1 MNIMA
6 RPFKYTPE
14 KLEAKIEEYFKK
26 KEKES
31 REKKLVFCSIRDLAS
46 FLKIDLQT
54 FYNYDSNP
62 SYSTITKKARD
73 RIIAVWEEQLFYPGR
88 NSSGAIFYLKNFG
101 DMVDKVEHDHH
112 GQIEHRHQH
121 AARIEDL
128 STEQLQTITAAL
140 EALQREKNT
149 IDITAEKLEGQQGQ
163 EEEEEEEEEEG
174 GGKST

>member
-1 MNIMA
+1 MA
-6 RPFKYTPE
+6 RPYKYTPE
-14 KLEAKIEEYFKK
+14 KLERKINEYFKK
-26 KEKES
+26 KEKEGK
-31 REKKLVFCSIRDLAS
+31 EKKLVFCSIRDLAS
-46 FLKIDLQT
+46 FLEIDLQT
-54 FYNYDSNP
+54 FYNYDSRP
-62 SYSTITKKARD
+62 DYSNITKKARD
-73 RIIAVWEEQLFYPGR
+73 RIIAVWEEQLFFPGR

-101 DMVDKVEHDHH
+101 DMSDKVEHTHH
-112 GQIEHRHQH
+112 GQIEHKHQH

-163 EEEEEEEEEEG
+163 EEEEEEEEG

>member
-1 MNIMA
+1 MG

-14 KLEAKIEEYFKK
+14 ELEKKVNEYFKK

-46 FLKIDLQT
+46 FLDIDLQT
-54 FYNYDSNP
+54 WYNYDSRP
-62 SYSTITKKARD
+62 DYSSITKKAKD
-73 RIIAVWEEQLFYPGR
+73 RIIAVWEQQLFYPGR

-101 DMVDKVEHDHH
+101 GMADKVEHTHH

-121 AARIEDL
+121 AARLEDL

-140 EALQREKNT
+140 EALQREKEA
-149 IDITAEKLEGQQGQ
+149 IDVTPESIEDLADRGGEEKT
-163 EEEEEEEEEEG
+163 
-174 GGKST
+174 S

>member
-1 MNIMA
+1 MA

-14 KLEAKIEEYFKK
+14 ELERKINEYFKK
-26 KEKES
+26 KEKEG

-62 SYSTITKKARD
+62 SYSSITKKARD
-73 RIIAVWEEQLFYPGR
+73 RIIAVWEQQLFFPGR

-101 DMVDKVEHDHH
+101 DMSDKVEHTHR
-112 GQIEHRHQH
+112 GQIEHKHQY

-140 EALQREKNT
+140 EALQREKEA
-149 IDITAEKLEGQQGQ
+149 IDITAEKLEDQTGQ
-163 EEEEEEEEEEG
+163 EEEE
-174 GGKST
+174 

>member
-1 MNIMA
+1 MA

-14 KLEAKIEEYFKK
+14 QLERKIDEYFQK
-26 KEKES
+26 KEKEGK
-31 REKKLVFCSIRDLAS
+31 EKKLVFCSIRDLAS

-54 FYNYDSNP
+54 WYNYDSR
-62 SYSTITKKARD
+62 SDYSSITKKARD
-73 RIIAVWEEQLFYPGR
+73 RIIAVWEEQLFFPGR

-101 DMVDKVEHDHH
+101 GMADKVEHTHH

-140 EALQREKNT
+140 EALQREKEA
-149 IDITAEKLEGQQGQ
+149 IDVTPESIEGQPVQ
-163 EEEEEEEEEEG
+163 EEEE
-174 GGKST
+174 KST

>member
-1 MNIMA
+1 MG

-46 FLKIDLQT
+46 FLDIDLQT
-54 FYNYDSNP
+54 WYNYDSRP
-62 SYSTITKKARD
+62 GYSDIIKRARD

-101 DMVDKVEHDHH
+101 GMVDKVEHDHR
-112 GQIEHRHQH
+112 GQIEHKHQY

-140 EALQREKNT
+140 EALQREKDS
-149 IDITAEKLEGQQGQ
+149 IDVTPKSIEDLPGQ
-163 EEEEEEEEEEG
+163 EEEEEGEE

>member
-1 MNIMA
+1 MA

-14 KLEAKIEEYFKK
+14 ELEAKIEEYFKK
-26 KEKES
+26 KEKEGK
-31 REKKLVFCSIRDLAS
+31 EKKLVFCSIRDLAS

-54 FYNYDSNP
+54 WYNYDFNP
-62 SYSTITKKARD
+62 SYSSITKKAKD
-73 RIIAVWEEQLFYPGR
+73 RIIAVWEQQLFYPGR

-101 DMVDKVEHDHH
+101 DMADKVEHNHH

-140 EALQREKNT
+140 EALQREKEA
-149 IDITAEKLEGQQGQ
+149 IDVTPERLEDQPVQ
-163 EEEEEEEEEEG
+163 EEEE
-174 GGKST
+174 KST

>member
-1 MNIMA
+1 MA

-14 KLEAKIEEYFKK
+14 ELEAKIEEYFKK
-26 KEKES
+26 KEKEGK
-31 REKKLVFCSIRDLAS
+31 EKKLVFCSIRDLAS

-54 FYNYDSNP
+54 WYNYDFNP
-62 SYSTITKKARD
+62 SYSSITKKAKD
-73 RIIAVWEEQLFYPGR
+73 RIIAVWEQQLFYPGR

-101 DMVDKVEHDHH
+101 DMADKVEHNHH

-140 EALQREKNT
+140 EALQREKEAIN
-149 IDITAEKLEGQQGQ
+149 ITPESIEDLPGQ
-163 EEEEEEEEEEG
+163 EGEEENA
-174 GGKST
+174 

>member
-1 MNIMA
+1 MA

-14 KLEAKIEEYFKK
+14 ELEAKIEEYFKK
-26 KEKES
+26 KERES

-46 FLKIDLQT
+46 FLDIDLQT
-54 FYNYDSNP
+54 WYNYDSR
-62 SYSTITKKARD
+62 SDYSSITKKAKD
-73 RIIAVWEEQLFYPGR
+73 RIIAVWEQQLFYPGR

-101 DMVDKVEHDHH
+101 DMADKVEHNHH

-140 EALQREKNT
+140 EALQREKEA
-149 IDITAEKLEGQQGQ
+149 IDVTPERLEDQPVQ
-163 EEEEEEEEEEG
+163 EEEE
-174 GGKST
+174 KST

>member
-1 MNIMA
+1 MA

-14 KLEAKIEEYFKK
+14 ELEVKIEEYFKK

-46 FLKIDLQT
+46 FLDIDLQT
-54 FYNYDSNP
+54 FYNYDSRP
-62 SYSTITKKARD
+62 DYSSITKKARD
-73 RIIAVWEEQLFYPGR
+73 RIIAVWEEQLFFPGR

-101 DMVDKVEHDHH
+101 DMADKVEHTHH

-140 EALQREKNT
+140 EALQREKEAIN
-149 IDITAEKLEGQQGQ
+149 ITPESIEDLPGQ
-163 EEEEEEEEEEG
+163 EEEEET
-174 GGKST
+174 S